1 LLEQSGERCYLRG
14 GADTCTLRGEDCR
27 YCGAFHAISEIVLS
41 RPSDNV
47 ILRRQPKNLEIL
59 RPPLG
64 GTQDDNYSLR
74 GACPE
79 LAEGLRITEAGIS
92 GVVGQPL
99 EAD

>member
-1 LLEQSGERCYLRG
+1 M
-14 GADTCTLRGEDCR
+14 DTCTIRGEDCR

-59 RPPLG
+59 LPPLG
-64 GTQDDNYSLR
+64 GTLDDNYSLR

-79 LAEGLRITEAGIS
+79 LAEGSE
-92 GVVGQPL
+92 
-99 EAD
+99 